1 MNQIRLGAVQKKIL
15 ILLMGGLSLGLSHNP
30 RQQFRVVKQIGKEWD
45 KINQQALKRA
55 IRSLYE
61 RKLTDIKENK
71 DGTISLILNDNGKQK
86 VLTYEIENMKITLSK
101 NWDRKWRIVIFD
113 IPEDFKKIREAMRGH
128 LKQLGFYQLQK
139 SVFIFPYKCH
149 DEIEFLIEFYN
160 IRPYVRQII
169 AEKIDN
175 ELHLKQIFKINS

>member
-30 RQQFRVVKQIGKEWD
+30 RQQFKIIKQMGKKWN
-45 KINQQALKRA
+45 KVNQQALKRA

-61 RKLTDIKENK
+61 RKLTDIKGNK

-86 VLTYEIENMKITLSK
+86 VLTYEIENIKIKFPK
-101 NWDRKWRIVIFD
+101 NWDHKWRIVIFD

-128 LKQLGFYQLQK
+128 LKRLGFHQLQK
-139 SVFIFPYKCH
+139 SVFVFPYECH

-160 IRPYVRQII
+160 IRSYAKQII
-169 AEKIDN
+169 AEKLDN
-175 ELHLKQIFKINS
+175 ELHLKQIFKINP